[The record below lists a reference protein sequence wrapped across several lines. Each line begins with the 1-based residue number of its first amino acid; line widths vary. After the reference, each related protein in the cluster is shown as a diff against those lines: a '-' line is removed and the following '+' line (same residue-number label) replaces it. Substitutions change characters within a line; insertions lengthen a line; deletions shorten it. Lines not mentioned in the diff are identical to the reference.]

1 MKRKFLED
9 LGLEKEAID
18 KIMAEHGKSI
28 EKYKDDLAVKEAENN
43 TLREQLSLAND
54 EIEGFKK
61 LNIEEIQ
68 KAADDYKKKF
78 EEAEKKAKADMEKIQ
93 FDHALEKALTDA
105 KAKNAK
111 AVAALLDFET
121 IKLKDGKLVG
131 LKEQLEA
138 IQKDNDYLFD
148 LEDTE
153 GNSGDTKPNFLGGI
167 SGNSSKD
174 DGKKINLMDI
184 MNKASIRKK

>member
-105 KAKNAK
+105 KAKNVK
-111 AVAALLDFET
+111 AVTALLDFET

-174 DGKKINLMDI
+174 DGKKVNLMDI

>member
-28 EKYKDDLAVKEAENN
+28 EKYKDDLAVKETENN

-174 DGKKINLMDI
+174 DGKKVNLMDI

>member
-167 SGNSSKD
+167 SGSSSKD
-174 DGKKINLMDI
+174 DGKKVNLMDI
-184 MNKASIRKK
+184 MNKANIRRK